1 MDLQYYRTFNED
13 TSQGIVGLL
22 KPLSG
27 GRKSEKILTLSQPLL
42 SSGATNYFFVKDDP
56 AYPIYVFKIPK
67 EVNTLV
73 DHEFKV
79 AKDMEDLT
87 FYLPHFNRVFEIKR
101 EIKCHV
107 PDKLKK
113 IKDSKYF
120 NPFNTYNC
128 VRDVLILEYIPSTL
142 TLLEYL
148 KGTKFGTNTESL
160 IHQLILALLVA
171 QQEKNFTHYDL
182 HLENILLR
190 RCLQRTFFWYKFT
203 YEEVVI
209 NRLIYTNGYFPVLFD
224 YGFAYSKGLEGTS
237 YNNSLFFTNK
247 GYTPFM
253 FDDVNDFKT
262 LLVRLA
268 YVKGCPQKIKHLVN
282 KKFLKSN
289 ELKFELSKETGWIK
303 STISSAARIV
313 CKKIEKIIVELVSD
327 YKNCFIYTELD
338 NIVDI
343 FGILLK
349 LPIGGNNFKTKTLNS
364 VMANFLTEWQKID
377 LWFKNTV
384 PDDKLNMFKKIL
396 ECVNE
401 LILEENCV
409 KVKNYPKLCHNFK
422 LKMFE
427 IFDGFGDY
435 VDIQDLDYGKLL
447 SSIIEISNF
456 IEYILYAEIQRCK
469 KLFNFKFNGWNLFT
483 SIEDLI
489 MVKEPYNF
497 QINDHIV
504 LFDCIQKTTSSFDLN
519 DNEVIDALNS
529 SCDLNQQINIFA
541 NLQLKN
547 VEEI

>member
-1 MDLQYYRTFNED
+1 MDLQYCRTFNED

-22 KPLSG
+22 KPLSTS
-27 GRKSEKILTLSQPLL
+27 KKLEKVFTLNQSTLP
-42 SSGATNYFFVKDDP
+42 SAATNYFFVKDDP

-113 IKDSKYF
+113 IKNGKFF
-120 NPFNTYNC
+120 NPFDTYNC
-128 VRDVLILEYIPSTL
+128 TRDVLILEYIPSTL

-148 KGTKFGTNTESL
+148 KSTKFNNTSEAL
-160 IHQLILALLVA
+160 IHQLILALIIA

-190 RCLQRTFFWYKFT
+190 RCLQRTFFWYKFK

-209 NRLIYTNGYFPVLFD
+209 NRLVYTNGYFPVLFD

-253 FDDVNDFKT
+253 FDDINDFKT

-268 YVKGCPQKIKHLVN
+268 YIKGCPQKIKNLTN

-303 STISSAARIV
+303 STISSSARVV
-313 CKKIEKIIVELVSD
+313 CKKLEKIIEDLVSD
-327 YKNCFIYTELD
+327 YKNCFIYNELD

-343 FGILLK
+343 FGILIK
-349 LPIGGNNFKTKTLNS
+349 LPIDHNNFKTKKLATT
-364 VMANFLTEWQKID
+364 VANFLVEWEKID

-396 ECVNE
+396 ESINE
-401 LILEENCV
+401 LILEENCD
-409 KVKNYPKLCHNFK
+409 KVKDYLKICHNFK

-456 IEYILYAEIQRCK
+456 IEYIVYAENQRCK
-469 KLFNFKFNGWNLFT
+469 KLFNFKLNGWDLFT

-497 QINDHIV
+497 QLNDHMV
-504 LFDCIQKTTSSFDLN
+504 LFDCIQKTTSSFDLK
-519 DNEVIDALNS
+519 DKELIETLNS
-529 SCDLNQQINIFA
+529 ASNLNQQINIFT
-541 NLQLKN
+541 NLQLK
-547 VEEI
+547 EL